1 MQAEIK
7 TLPYTPDSADCSPTD
22 DHKFKRLTPWDPS
35 LHEQVRDRMML
46 LGGGCGNGLQWE
58 RSGKNNGNHGVG
70 AGLSWLD
77 TDAMTY
83 MTEAAKG
90 LDYPDMNN
98 SVRAERDRLLHGIER
113 LDLSGVQAED
123 TGESGRSE
131 VSMEP
136 VSLPSTASFSSPEHR
151 KLERTNGELERS
163 SHSRTPSG
171 EGQEEVTDC

>member
-1 MQAEIK
+1 M
-7 TLPYTPDSADCSPTD
+7 LCS
-22 DHKFKRLTPWDPS
+22 RLTPWDPS

-90 LDYPDMNN
+90 VSIFVYYLWNVWPCM
-98 SVRAERDRLLHGIER
+98 RLGM
-113 LDLSGVQAED
+113 
-123 TGESGRSE
+123 TGY
-131 VSMEP
+131 MI
-136 VSLPSTASFSSPEHR
+136 F
-151 KLERTNGELERS
+151 
-163 SHSRTPSG
+163 
-171 EGQEEVTDC
+171 QEKIMD